1 MSTVN
6 EILQNTNMSYT
17 YDDLIMMPGII
28 DFGLDEVDLTS
39 QLTKNIRL
47 KTPIVSSPMDTVTE
61 SDMAIQLALHGG
73 LGFIHCN
80 NSIDEQVE
88 HVKRV
93 KRYSNGFI
101 MDPVVLSPE
110 TPITQLLEYQRMHDF
125 TSFPI
130 TETGKLGSK
139 ILGIIAK
146 RDVEFL
152 TNQEIE
158 TKQVKDMMNTAIT
171 TINEGCTLKEAQDM
185 LVASKLKRLPII
197 SSDGNLVGLVCL
209 KDVVN
214 FYKYP
219 LATRNS
225 HTRQLLVGAAVSTHP
240 HDRTRIDRL
249 IQEAHVDVLV
259 IDAAQGA
266 SHYQIQ
272 TIQYI
277 KDKIQS
283 LNRQIDIIG
292 GNVVTHE
299 QAQYLLKAGIDGIRV
314 GMGIGCFGAKTP
326 VLMANGSYKAISE
339 INIGEKVIN
348 MHGKPVTVVGKT
360 NNGLRNVLKVKFS
373 KWPEPIYV
381 TPNHPFLAAT
391 YANPHIRDWISIGAL
406 CSNSDYITCM
416 PSEIQ
421 GGILSM
427 EKMQES
433 MEVWDI
439 EVDCQSH
446 SFIAANNIVHN
457 SICTTQDVCG
467 VGRGQASAIY
477 NVSQIAHEYGVP
489 VIADGGIASTGSVVK
504 AICLGAD
511 VVMMGSMLAGTDES
525 PGEIIYK
532 DNVKLKTYRGMG
544 SKAAA
549 NIRTSLAN
557 NVKTR
562 YLDNS
567 EKSVFVAQGVSGC
580 VTSKG
585 PIGEYIPYLV
595 KAIKHGF
602 QDVGVKCLT
611 DRENLRRVK
620 MELRSMGA
628 QREGMVHHLYSF
640 EK

>member
-110 TPITQLLEYQRMHDF
+110 TPITQLLEYQRTYDF

-266 SHYQIQ
+266 SHYQMQ

-283 LNRQIDIIG
+283 LNRPIDIIG

-314 GMGIGCFGAKTP
+314 GMGIG
-326 VLMANGSYKAISE
+326 
-339 INIGEKVIN
+339 
-348 MHGKPVTVVGKT
+348 
-360 NNGLRNVLKVKFS
+360 
-373 KWPEPIYV
+373 
-381 TPNHPFLAAT
+381 
-391 YANPHIRDWISIGAL
+391 
-406 CSNSDYITCM
+406 
-416 PSEIQ
+416 
-421 GGILSM
+421 
-427 EKMQES
+427 
-433 MEVWDI
+433 
-439 EVDCQSH
+439 
-446 SFIAANNIVHN
+446 